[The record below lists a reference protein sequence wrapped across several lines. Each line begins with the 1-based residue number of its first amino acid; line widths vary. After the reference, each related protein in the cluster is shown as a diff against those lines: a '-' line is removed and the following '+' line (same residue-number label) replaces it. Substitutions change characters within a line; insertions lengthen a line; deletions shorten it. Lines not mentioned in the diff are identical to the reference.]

1 MQTGTGDRILKAD
14 DSNVWDGGDTHNE
27 NSIRFIGNY
36 YKFSKRLT
44 SLMVLKGRQASFHSK
59 VNEGRVSSGTARAND
74 IEQGLNGGIP
84 ELDLN
89 EKSKLP
95 LAGNDSLD
103 MYLLV
108 KNTVNY
114 FDIDLTPKGMPLEN
128 QNYAGYNHADSRQ
141 RCV

>member
-1 MQTGTGDRILKAD
+1 
-14 DSNVWDGGDTHNE
+14 
-27 NSIRFIGNY
+27 
-36 YKFSKRLT
+36 
-44 SLMVLKGRQASFHSK
+44 MVLKRRQDSFHSK
-59 VNEGRVSSGTARAND
+59 ANEGRVSSGTARGND

-84 ELDLN
+84 KLDPN

-95 LAGNDSLD
+95 LAGSDGLD

-114 FDIDLTPKGMPLEN
+114 FDIDLTPKGMPREN
-128 QNYAGYNHADSRQ
+128 QEYVAYDHAESRQ